1 MQRACADAAPAGG
14 VGVRRRHRHRHR
26 QAGSRRWLRKKARA
40 RGQWRGGGGGRFG
53 GAPEDVAV
61 AGRKR
66 VMVVVDHSSGAKH
79 TMMCALTHVANR
91 GDFLTLRHVLPLG
104 SGARGEDASAL
115 ANSLVSLC
123 KACKPEVRASAPFP
137 SATRLLFFHLHCTVL
152 VLVKH

>member
-40 RGQWRGGGGGRFG
+40 RGQRRGGGGRFG
-53 GAPEDVAV
+53 GAPEDAAM

-79 TMMCALTHVANR
+79 AMMCALNHVANR
-91 GDFLTLRHVLPLG
+91 GDVLPLG